1 MQHKGAKGLDGSFEP
16 IGATNLSPLQL
27 AHNLQ
32 MGEHREVVKLN
43 QLCHQKWVVKDY
55 ADLHI
60 ATVILGH
67 HHRRYHHDHSGHFQE
82 PTFNY
87 EFVVTK
93 SQDGRTQPKVV
104 HMQSNAQTPI
114 SVEAPANYSQTVWLV
129 VTADKT
135 GDGPSPD
142 DLVGVTE
149 KPLTLRART
158 SLSPI
163 S

>member
-1 MQHKGAKGLDGSFEP
+1 MPIYTSPPKFSDIITGDTITITVDISGANE
-16 IGATNLSPLQL
+16 
-27 AHNLQ
+27 
-32 MGEHREVVKLN
+32 
-43 QLCHQKWVVKDY
+43 
-55 ADLHI
+55 
-60 ATVILGH
+60 
-67 HHRRYHHDHSGHFQE
+67 
-82 PTFNY
+82 FNY

-149 KPLTLRART
+149 KPLTLKGED
-158 SLSPI
+158 LFLP
-163 S
+163 